1 MGLERNVSV
10 PVARDNSMRFQ
21 GKLTRSGK
29 TVGVTGQ
36 ISKLSTTAGIISWAG
51 YIDSPSGMPELKIGD
66 VAFLELESGESG
78 NVRISAGTAGS
89 SRLGRLKF
97 KSNGPFGRP

>member
-1 MGLERNVSV
+1 
-10 PVARDNSMRFQ
+10 MRFQ

-78 NVRISAGTAGS
+78 NVRISAGTVGS